1 MNKKKTKM
9 AENVQTLVAQKKEM
23 KCDKHFRSN

>member
-1 MNKKKTKM
+1 M